1 MMGWKGNKRKTMRY
15 CMHIS
20 VEWTVPATQQGKA
33 GNAPLFAEK
42 TANTGRR
49 LIV

>member
-1 MMGWKGNKRKTMRY
+1 MMGWKGKERKIMRY

-20 VEWTVPATQQGKA
+20 VEWTKPAAQAQA
-33 GNAPLFAEK
+33 GNAPLFAGK